1 METDKDRVEKIIA
14 EKKIYSLLGLSTK
27 AGRLASGEF
36 MTEKSVKEK
45 RACLVIVASDASQ
58 NTKKMFRDMC
68 EYYGVP
74 CYNFATKETLGAAIG
89 KEFRA
94 SLAVNDE
101 GMANAIK
108 KHLDTLQKEN

>member
-1 METDKDRVEKIIA
+1 METDKSNIEKLVA
-14 EKKIYSLLGLSTK
+14 EKKIYSLLGLSVK

-45 RACLVIVASDASQ
+45 RASLVIVASDASQ
-58 NTKKMFRDMC
+58 TTKKMFGDMC
-68 EYYGVP
+68 GYYGVP
-74 CYNFATKETLGAAIG
+74 WYSFATKETLGAAIG

-101 GMANAIK
+101 GLANAIK
-108 KHLDTLQKEN
+108 KHLDTLQIEN